1 MNTSVTSASARIDV
15 LDMVRGLA
23 ILGIFI
29 LNIGGFALPS
39 AAYLNPL
46 YTPVASATDIA
57 TWAVLSVLVQGKF
70 LGMFALL
77 FGATLMMLSRYS
89 QPWNMARLL
98 VLGVIGLL
106 HTALLWDGDIL
117 LMYSLTGV
125 AACWIIHNVSS
136 RWWLKLVPVLILTG
150 LFLLFFLLS
159 EGGELKLLYWQPSQ
173 EMLDYE
179 VLIANTGGIAGMLDR
194 ISTISGMLMM
204 MVVQYGW
211 QLLAMMLLGA
221 TLMKNGWLKGAYPL
235 SHYRRLAAWL
245 LIPSLLLQAVVMWLE
260 YLNGWSVFWM
270 GTVGYPLA
278 DILQPV
284 QTTGLIALFYGL
296 QPQLKPVAACLQR
309 VGRTA
314 LSSYLLQSVCGVI
327 LFEYLGYFCQ
337 FDRLTLLAFVP
348 LMWLINIL
356 FSTLWLRYFSQGP
369 VEWLW
374 RQAANKLAAR

>member
-46 YTPVASATDIA
+46 YTPAASATDIA

-245 LIPSLLLQAVVMWLE
+245 LSPSLLLQAVVMWLE

-270 GTVGYPLA
+270 GTIGYPLA

>member
-1 MNTSVTSASARIDV
+1 MNTSVISASARIDV

-46 YTPVASATDIA
+46 YTPAASATDIA

-98 VLGVIGLL
+98 ILGVIGLL
-106 HTALLWDGDIL
+106 HTALLWSGDIL

-159 EGGELKLLYWQPSQ
+159 EDGELKLLYWQPSQ

-221 TLMKNGWLKGAYPL
+221 TLMKNGWLKGAFPL

-245 LIPSLLLQAVVMWLE
+245 LLPSLLLQAVVMWLE
-260 YLNGWSVFWM
+260 YVNGWSIFWM
-270 GTVGYPLA
+270 GTIGYPLA
-278 DILQPV
+278 DLLQPV

-296 QPQLKPVAACLQR
+296 RPQLKPVAACLQR

>member
-46 YTPVASATDIA
+46 YTPAASATDIA

-89 QPWNMARLL
+89 QAWNMARLL
-98 VLGVIGLL
+98 VLGGIGLL
-106 HTALLWDGDIL
+106 HTALLWSGDIL

-125 AACWIIHNVSS
+125 AACWVIHNVSS

-221 TLMKNGWLKGAYPL
+221 ALMKNGWLKGVFPL

-245 LIPSLLLQAVVMWLE
+245 LLPSLLLQIIVVWLE

-296 QPQLKPVAACLQR
+296 QPQLKPVSACLQR
-309 VGRTA
+309 IGRTA
-314 LSSYLLQSVCGVI
+314 LSSYLLQSVCGVM
-327 LFEYLGYFCQ
+327 LFEYSGYFNQ
-337 FDRLTLLAFVP
+337 FDRLTLLMFVP

-356 FSTLWLRYFSQGP
+356 FSTLWLRCFSQGP

-374 RQAANKLAAR
+374 REAANKLAAR

>member
-39 AAYLNPL
+39 AAYLNPI
-46 YTPVASATDIA
+46 YTPAASATDVV

-106 HTALLWDGDIL
+106 HTALLWSGDIL

-270 GTVGYPLA
+270 GTIGYPLA

-296 QPQLKPVAACLQR
+296 QPQLKPVAASLQR

-327 LFEYLGYFCQ
+327 LFEYLGYFSQ

>member
-46 YTPVASATDIA
+46 YTPAASATDIA

-70 LGMFALL
+70 LGIFALL

-98 VLGVIGLL
+98 ILGVIGLL
-106 HTALLWDGDIL
+106 HTALLWSGDIL

-159 EGGELKLLYWQPSQ
+159 EDGELKLLYWQPSQ

-221 TLMKNGWLKGAYPL
+221 TLMKNGWLKGAFPL

-245 LIPSLLLQAVVMWLE
+245 LLPSLLLQAVVMWLE
-260 YLNGWSVFWM
+260 YLNGWSIFWM
-270 GTVGYPLA
+270 GTIGYPLA
-278 DILQPV
+278 DLLQPV

-296 QPQLKPVAACLQR
+296 RPQLKPVAACLQR

>member
-1 MNTSVTSASARIDV
+1 MSVTSASARIDV

-29 LNIGGFALPS
+29 LNISGFALPS

-46 YTPVASATDIA
+46 YTPAASATDIA

-106 HTALLWDGDIL
+106 HTDLLWSGDIL

-159 EGGELKLLYWQPSQ
+159 EDGELKLLYWQPSQ

-221 TLMKNGWLKGAYPL
+221 TLMKNGWLKGAFRL

-245 LIPSLLLQAVVMWLE
+245 LLPSLLLQAVVMWLE

-296 QPQLKPVAACLQR
+296 RPQLKPVAACLQR

-327 LFEYLGYFCQ
+327 LFEYLGYFNR

>member
-1 MNTSVTSASARIDV
+1 MNISVTSASARIDV

-46 YTPVASATDIA
+46 YTPAASATDIA

-106 HTALLWDGDIL
+106 HTALLWSGDIL

-125 AACWIIHNVSS
+125 AACWIIHNISS

-159 EGGELKLLYWQPSQ
+159 EDGELKLLYWQPSQ

-221 TLMKNGWLKGAYPL
+221 TLMKNGWLKGAFPL

-245 LIPSLLLQAVVMWLE
+245 LLPSLLLQAVVMWLE

-296 QPQLKPVAACLQR
+296 RPQLKPVAACLQR

-327 LFEYLGYFCQ
+327 LFEYLGYFNR